1 MWEMAFPGMYIEQN
15 LKIFRGFA
23 PGPHW
28 GGLQQPPQL
37 LSPSL
42 RSVDLRLA
50 SLGISGG

>member
-1 MWEMAFPGMYIEQN
+1 MWEMAFPGVYIDQN

-28 GGLQQPPQL
+28 GAYSAPQPPAVF
-37 LSPSL
+37 S
-42 RSVDLRLA
+42 LA